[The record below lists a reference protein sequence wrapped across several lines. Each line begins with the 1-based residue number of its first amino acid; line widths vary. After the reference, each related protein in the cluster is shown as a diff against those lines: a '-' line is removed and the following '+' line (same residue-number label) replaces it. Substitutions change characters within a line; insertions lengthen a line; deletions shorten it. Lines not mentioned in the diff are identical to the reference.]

1 LRSTERA
8 GLTSELDIGEQ
19 DVDDDGDDDHGNN
32 IGESDMVEG
41 DEVSAAHSCKCKASC
56 IRMFDSDDVKDH
68 SVKVQV
74 LKKRARSMYIMGRLQ
89 RIGDRETRKGKSKIT
104 QICAQRSL
112 RLS

>member
-1 LRSTERA
+1 MTSVKRRGNDIQSCLRSTERA

-19 DVDDDGDDDHGNN
+19 DVDVDGDDDHGNN

-41 DEVSAAHSCKCKASC
+41 DEVSAAHSCKSKASC

-74 LKKRARSMYIMGRLQ
+74 L
-89 RIGDRETRKGKSKIT
+89 EKGKKHVHNGT
-104 QICAQRSL
+104 FAEDWG
-112 RLS
+112 